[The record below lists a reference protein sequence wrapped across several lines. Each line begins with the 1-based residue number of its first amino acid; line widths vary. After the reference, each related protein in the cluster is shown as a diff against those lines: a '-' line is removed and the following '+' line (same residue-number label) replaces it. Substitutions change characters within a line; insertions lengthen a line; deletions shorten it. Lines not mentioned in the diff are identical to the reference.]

1 MVKKTIGIVRNVDE
15 LGRMVI
21 PVELRRKFGIAD
33 GDALEFFVD
42 DTMVCIKKYEPAC
55 IFCGSTEE
63 NVVFKRKIICKLCI
77 LDAIDKAPAAVRVVN
92 L

>member
-1 MVKKTIGIVRNVDE
+1 VKRTIGIVRNVDE

-21 PVELRRKFGIAD
+21 PVELRRKFGISD
-33 GDALEFFVD
+33 GDVIEFFVD
-42 DTMVCIKKYEPAC
+42 ESMVCIKKYEPAC

-63 NVVFKRKIICKLCI
+63 NVVFKRKIICKLC
-77 LDAIDKAPAAVRVVN
+77 LKDAIGKAPAVVRAVN